1 MMTHRQ
7 ILDAAVSKLL
17 EAGIMEASNDAG
29 IIFEEAFQ
37 MNRTS
42 YLIRANEEVNES
54 LIPVFDKMINRRAAH
69 EPLQYILGKAYFMGL
84 EFMVSPDVLIPRF
97 DTEILVEEALKHI
110 NSDKNVLD
118 VCTGSGCIA
127 ISVAKL
133 SNAKVVAV
141 DISEAA
147 LNMAKK
153 NAEYNETSN
162 VTFIHSDMF
171 SDVEGK
177 FDVILSNPPYI
188 RSEEV
193 LKLMPE
199 VLVHEPHLAL
209 DGHEDG
215 LFFYEILARES
226 SKFLNPSG
234 LLIMEI
240 GYDQAEDVSRLLEN
254 NNFTDIRV
262 IRDLAGLD
270 RVVCGWRK

>member
-17 EAGIMEASNDAG
+17 SAGIVEASNDAY

-37 MNRTS
+37 MNRTG
-42 YLIRANEEVNES
+42 YLIKANEEADEK
-54 LIPVFDKMINRRAAH
+54 LIPVFDDMINRRAAH

-97 DTEILVEEALKHI
+97 DTEIMVEEALKHI
-110 NSDKNVLD
+110 SSDMRVLD
-118 VCTGSGCIA
+118 VCTGSGCIGV
-127 ISVAKL
+127 SVAKL
-133 SNAKVVAV
+133 SGAEVVAV

-147 LNMAKK
+147 LAMAKK
-153 NAEYNETSN
+153 NAAHNGTSN

-171 SDVEGK
+171 SNVEGQ

-188 RSEEV
+188 RSDEV

-226 SKFLNPSG
+226 GRFLKPSG
-234 LLIMEI
+234 MLIMEI
-240 GYDQAEDVSRLLEN
+240 GYDQAEEVSGLLEN

-270 RVVCGWRK
+270 RVVCGRRK

>member
-7 ILDAAVSKLL
+7 ILDAAISKLL
-17 EAGIMEASNDAG
+17 EAGIVEASNDAG

-37 MNRTS
+37 MNRTG
-42 YLIRANEEVNES
+42 YLIRANEEANES
-54 LIPVFDKMINRRAAH
+54 LIPAFDEMINRRAAH

-162 VTFIHSDMF
+162 VTFVHSDMF

>member
-17 EAGIMEASNDAG
+17 EAGIVEASNDAG

-37 MNRTS
+37 MNRTG
-42 YLIRANEEVNES
+42 YLIRANEEANES
-54 LIPVFDKMINRRAAH
+54 LISAFDEMINRRATH

-97 DTEILVEEALKHI
+97 DTEVLVEEALKHI
-110 NSDKNVLD
+110 NSDMNVLD

-147 LNMAKK
+147 LDMAKK

-162 VTFIHSDMF
+162 VTFVHSDMF
-171 SDVEGK
+171 SNVEGM

-226 SKFLNPSG
+226 SKFLKPSG
-234 LLIMEI
+234 MLIMEI

>member
-42 YLIRANEEVNES
+42 YLIRANEEANES

-141 DISEAA
+141 DISEVA

-162 VTFIHSDMF
+162 VTFVHSDMF

>member
-1 MMTHRQ
+1 MTHRQ
-7 ILDAAVSKLL
+7 ILEGAVSKLL
-17 EAGIMEASNDAG
+17 AAGIGEASNDAG

-37 MNRTS
+37 MNRTG
-42 YLIRANEEVNES
+42 YLIRANEEADES
-54 LIPVFDKMINRRAAH
+54 LIPVFDGMVNRRAAH

-110 NSDKNVLD
+110 NADMNVLD

-133 SNAKVVAV
+133 SGAQTVAV

-147 LNMAKK
+147 LDMAKK
-153 NAEYNETSN
+153 NAAHNGTSN

-171 SDVEGK
+171 SNVEGQ

-188 RSEEV
+188 RSDEV

-215 LFFYEILARES
+215 LFFYGILAKES
-226 SKFLNPSG
+226 ARFLKPSG
-234 LLIMEI
+234 MLIMEI
-240 GYDQAEDVSRLLEN
+240 GYDQAEEVSGLLEN

-270 RVVCGWRK
+270 RVVCGRRK

>member
-1 MMTHRQ
+1 MTHRQ
-7 ILDAAVSKLL
+7 ILEGAVSKLL
-17 EAGIMEASNDAG
+17 AAGIGEASNDAG

-37 MNRTS
+37 MNRTG
-42 YLIRANEEVNES
+42 YLIRANEEADEN
-54 LIPVFDKMINRRAAH
+54 LIPVFDDMINRRSAH

-97 DTEILVEEALKHI
+97 DTEILVEEALKNI
-110 NSDKNVLD
+110 SSDMRVLD
-118 VCTGSGCIA
+118 VCTGSGCIGV
-127 ISVAKL
+127 SVAKL
-133 SNAKVVAV
+133 SGADVVAV

-147 LNMAKK
+147 LAMAKK
-153 NAEYNETSN
+153 NAAHNGTSN

-171 SDVEGK
+171 SNVEGQ

-193 LKLMPE
+193 HKLMPE

-226 SKFLNPSG
+226 GRFLAPSG
-234 LLIMEI
+234 MLIMEI
-240 GYDQAEDVSRLLEN
+240 GYDQADEVSCLLEN
-254 NNFTDIRV
+254 NNFTDVRV
-262 IRDLAGLD
+262 IRDLAGLN
-270 RVVCGWRK
+270 RVVCGRRK

>member
-1 MMTHRQ
+1 MTHRQ

-17 EAGIMEASNDAG
+17 EAGIVEASNDAY

-37 MNRTS
+37 MNRTG
-42 YLIRANEEVNES
+42 YLIKANEEADEK
-54 LIPVFDKMINRRAAH
+54 LIPVFDDMINRRAAH

-97 DTEILVEEALKHI
+97 DTEIMVEEALKHI
-110 NSDKNVLD
+110 SSDMRVLD
-118 VCTGSGCIA
+118 VCTGSGCIGV
-127 ISVAKL
+127 SVAKL
-133 SNAKVVAV
+133 SGAEVVAV

-147 LNMAKK
+147 LAMAKK
-153 NAEYNETSN
+153 NAAHNGTSN

-171 SDVEGK
+171 SNVEGT

-188 RSEEV
+188 RSDEV

-226 SKFLNPSG
+226 GRFLKPSG
-234 LLIMEI
+234 MLIMEI
-240 GYDQAEDVSRLLEN
+240 GYDQADEVSCLLEN
-254 NNFTDIRV
+254 NNFTDVRV
-262 IRDLAGLD
+262 IRDLAGLN
-270 RVVCGWRK
+270 RVVCGRRK

>member
-7 ILDAAVSKLL
+7 ILDVAVSKLL
-17 EAGIMEASNDAG
+17 EAGIVEASNDAY

-37 MNRTS
+37 MNRTG
-42 YLIRANEEVNES
+42 YLIKANEEADEN
-54 LIPVFDKMINRRAAH
+54 LIPVFDDMINRRAAH

-110 NSDKNVLD
+110 NADMRVLD
-118 VCTGSGCIA
+118 VCTGSGCIGV
-127 ISVAKL
+127 SVAKL
-133 SNAKVVAV
+133 SGAEVVAV

-147 LNMAKK
+147 LAMAKK
-153 NAEYNETSN
+153 NAEHNCTSN
-162 VTFIHSDMF
+162 VTFVHSDMF
-171 SDVEGK
+171 SNVEGQ

-226 SKFLNPSG
+226 GRFLAPSG
-234 LLIMEI
+234 MLIMEI
-240 GYDQAEDVSRLLEN
+240 GYDQAEEVSCLLEN

-262 IRDLAGLD
+262 IRDLAGLN
-270 RVVCGWRK
+270 RVVCGRRK

>member
-1 MMTHRQ
+1 MTHRQ
-7 ILDAAVSKLL
+7 ILDGAVSKLL
-17 EAGIMEASNDAG
+17 AAGIGEASNDAG

-37 MNRTS
+37 MNRTG
-42 YLIRANEEVNES
+42 YLIRANEEANES
-54 LIPVFDKMINRRAAH
+54 LIPAFDEMINRRAAH

-133 SNAKVVAV
+133 SNATVVAV

-162 VTFIHSDMF
+162 VTFVHSDMF

-234 LLIMEI
+234 LLIVEI

>member
-1 MMTHRQ
+1 MTHRQ
-7 ILDAAVSKLL
+7 ILDAAISKLL
-17 EAGIMEASNDAG
+17 AAGIVEASNDAG

-42 YLIRANEEVNES
+42 YLIRANEEADES
-54 LIPVFDKMINRRAAH
+54 LISVFDGMINRRAAH

-110 NSDKNVLD
+110 DSNMNVLD

-133 SNAKVVAV
+133 SGAKTVAV

-147 LNMAKK
+147 LDMAKK
-153 NAEYNETSN
+153 NAEYNGTSN

-171 SDVEGK
+171 SNVEGQ

-188 RSEEV
+188 RSDEV

-215 LFFYEILARES
+215 LFFYDILARES
-226 SKFLNPSG
+226 ARFLKPSG
-234 LLIMEI
+234 MLIVEI
-240 GYDQAEDVSRLLEN
+240 GYDQAEDVSGLLEN
-254 NNFTDIRV
+254 NNFTDVRAL
-262 IRDLAGLD
+262 RDLAGLN
-270 RVVCGWRK
+270 RVVCGRRK

>member
-1 MMTHRQ
+1 MTHRQ

-17 EAGIMEASNDAG
+17 EAGVLEASNDAG

-37 MNRTS
+37 MNRTG
-42 YLIRANEEVNES
+42 YLIRANEEADEK
-54 LIPVFDKMINRRAAH
+54 LIPAFEEMINRRAAH

-110 NSDKNVLD
+110 NGDMRVLD

-133 SNAKVVAV
+133 SGAETVAV

-147 LNMAKK
+147 LTMAKK
-153 NAEYNETSN
+153 NAEFNETSN
-162 VTFIHSDMF
+162 VNFIHSDMF
-171 SDVEGK
+171 SNVEGQ

-226 SKFLNPSG
+226 GRFLKTSG
-234 LLIMEI
+234 MLIMEI
-240 GYDQAEDVSRLLEN
+240 GYDQAEEVSCLLEN

-270 RVVCGWRK
+270 RVVCGRRK

>member
-1 MMTHRQ
+1 MTHRQ
-7 ILDAAVSKLL
+7 NLDAAVSKLL
-17 EAGIMEASNDAG
+17 EAGILEASNDAG

-42 YLIRANEEVNES
+42 YLIRANEEADES
-54 LIPVFDKMINRRAAH
+54 LVPAFNEMINRRAAH

-97 DTEILVEEALKHI
+97 DTEILVEKALKHI
-110 NSDKNVLD
+110 KSDMKVLD

-127 ISVAKL
+127 VSVAKL
-133 SNAKVVAV
+133 SGADVTAV

-147 LNMAKK
+147 LNMARK
-153 NAEYNETSN
+153 NAEHNGISN
-162 VTFIHSDMF
+162 VTFVHSDMF
-171 SDVEGK
+171 SNVEGQY
-177 FDVILSNPPYI
+177 DVILSNPPYI

-226 SKFLNPSG
+226 GRFLKQSG
-234 LLIMEI
+234 MLIMEI

-254 NNFTDIRV
+254 NNFTDICA
-262 IRDLAGLD
+262 IRDLAGLH
-270 RVVCGWRK
+270 RVVCGRRK

>member
-7 ILDAAVSKLL
+7 ILDDAVSKLL
-17 EAGIMEASNDAG
+17 EAGILEASNDAG

-37 MNRTS
+37 MTRTG
-42 YLIRANEEVNES
+42 YLIRANEDADEK
-54 LIPVFDKMINRRAAH
+54 LIPAFDEMINRRAAH

-84 EFMVSPDVLIPRF
+84 EFWVSPAVLIPRF

-110 NSDKNVLD
+110 KSDMRVLD

-127 ISVAKL
+127 VSVAKL
-133 SNAKVVAV
+133 SGAEMVAV

-147 LNMAKK
+147 LAMAKK
-153 NAEYNETSN
+153 NAEHNGTSD
-162 VTFIHSDMF
+162 VTFVHSDMF
-171 SDVEGK
+171 SNVEGQ
-177 FDVILSNPPYI
+177 FDIILSNPPYI

-226 SKFLNPSG
+226 GRFLKSLG
-234 LLIMEI
+234 MLIMEI
-240 GYDQAEDVSRLLEN
+240 GYDQAEEVSSLLEN

-270 RVVCGWRK
+270 RVVCGRRK